1 MSLLRSQGPALA
13 GLILSALLVSACEPP
28 PVVPTEDRQQQTRAA
43 RIEGSVVVTGPA
55 RGNAVVFLYDAERPP
70 PPQGAGRPVAF
81 TLIPQEE
88 LYGSDL
94 DSNTAGP
101 FTAPFIFPLV
111 RPGRYLLRGF
121 IDVDTCRAGPPPC
134 HGPDFIPWYN
144 VTAEP
149 NVGDVLG
156 AAVDLTTRLPRVI
169 EVGVTEDGT
178 PVPVLGITVS
188 FSETATLTVDRPAF
202 EVVGATTIEP
212 SAGAQGF
219 KLRARP
225 IREGGVN
232 LSSPV
237 FLVRFVDEDRD
248 NIPDD
253 ANGDGVPD
261 LWPRIVVR
269 KLAEGGTGLL
279 DENDLDNNG
288 VLDAQG
294 VDYVRADGTVDG
306 QPDLVV
312 LATGILTDTL
322 PAGLYDA
329 EGRPLMDA
337 VLPVTELTVGLRPIA
352 IDARDP
358 AAPVILKGVPAGRY
372 GVTVLQSTGQ
382 VWRVPNELSPVIDDL
397 GLPRVEGQGFSF
409 QVR

>member
-1 MSLLRSQGPALA
+1 MNLLRSQGTALA
-13 GLILSALLVSACEPP
+13 GLILSTLLASACDAP
-28 PVVPTEDRQQQTRAA
+28 PVVATDDRQQQTEAA

-88 LYGSDL
+88 LFGSDL
-94 DSNTAGP
+94 ANNTTGP

-111 RPGRYLLRGF
+111 RPGHYLLRGF
-121 IDVDTCRAGPPPC
+121 IDVDTCRSNPPPC

-149 NVGDVLG
+149 NVGDVAG
-156 AAVDLTTRLPRVI
+156 AAVDLATRLPRVI
-169 EVGVTEDGT
+169 DVGVTEDGV
-178 PVPVLGITVS
+178 PVPVLGVTVS
-188 FSETATLTVDRPAF
+188 FSETSTVTADRPVF
-202 EVVGATTIEP
+202 EVQGATPI
-212 SAGAQGF
+212 SASSGPVGVR
-219 KLRARP
+219 LHARP
-225 IREGGVN
+225 IREGAVN
-232 LSSPV
+232 LSAPI

-248 NIPDD
+248 NVPDD
-253 ANGDGVPD
+253 ANKDGQPD

-269 KLAEGGTGLL
+269 KLAENGVQ

-294 VDYVRADGTVDG
+294 VDYVHEDNTQDG

-312 LATGILTDTL
+312 LATSILMDSL
-322 PAGLYDA
+322 PPGLYDT
-329 EGRPLMDA
+329 EGQPIMSA
-337 VLPVTELTVGLRPIA
+337 VLPVTDLNLGVLPIA
-352 IDARDP
+352 IDARNP
-358 AAPVILKGVPAGRY
+358 ANLKRLKSLPPGRY
-372 GVTVLQSTGQ
+372 GVTVIQSTGQ
-382 VWRVPNELSPVIDDL
+382 VWRVPNELSPMADDV
-397 GLPRVEGQGFSF
+397 GLPRVDGQGFSF